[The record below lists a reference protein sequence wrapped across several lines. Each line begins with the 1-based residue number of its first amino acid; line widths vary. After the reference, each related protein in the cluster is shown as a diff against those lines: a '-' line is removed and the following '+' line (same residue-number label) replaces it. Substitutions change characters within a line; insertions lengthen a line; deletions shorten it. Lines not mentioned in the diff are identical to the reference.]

1 MGFLKRL
8 VGGGDPPAPEWAAFF
23 SGSEYRQFLDVVVA
37 DLRRRGFDP
46 QVGDGLVTADTGGEE
61 PMQWGLANLAQQC
74 NQQDPSQWEAIVATH
89 FTALQQMVGRDMD
102 ALAADF
108 EQVRPI
114 LRVRLMPDES
124 MGGVAIG
131 ETMSRRPASG
141 MIASLVY
148 DFPDSTATVHEDH
161 LARWPVDAD
170 EAFDIAIAN
179 VRAEPP
185 PEPETVDADGVQLR
199 LMAGDSFY
207 VASRALFLD
216 ELLGGG
222 RDGIFAVPN
231 RHVLIWCPLTDLS
244 VVNAMSPMF
253 QVAVN
258 LFREGP
264 GSISD
269 QLYWWRGGEFVHL
282 PHSISGKGINFVPPD
297 DFVAVLNG
305 LAEPPSR

>member
-23 SGSEYRQFLDVVVA
+23 SGSEYRQFLDLVVA
-37 DLRRRGFDP
+37 DLRRRGYDP
-46 QVGDGLVTADTGGEE
+46 QVGDGFVTADTGGEE
-61 PMQWGLANLAQQC
+61 PVTWGLGNLAQRC
-74 NQQDPSQWEAIVATH
+74 NQEDPSRWEAIVATH

-124 MGGVAIG
+124 MGGVAVG
-131 ETMSRRPASG
+131 ETVSRRPAPG
-141 MIASLVY
+141 MIATLVY
-148 DFPDSTATVHEDH
+148 DFPDSTATVHQEH
-161 LARWPVDAD
+161 LASWPVSAD
-170 EAFDIAIAN
+170 EVFDIAIAN

-185 PEPETVDADGVQLR
+185 PAAETVDADGVQLR
-199 LMAGDSFY
+199 VMAGDSFY

-216 ELLGGG
+216 ELL
-222 RDGIFAVPN
+222 DGAPDGVFAVPN
-231 RHVLIWCPLTDLS
+231 RHVLLWYAVTDLS
-244 VVNAMSPMF
+244 VVQAMSPMF
-253 QVAVN
+253 QIAAN

-282 PHSISGKGINFVPPD
+282 PHSSSGKTINFAPPD
-297 DFVAVLNG
+297 DFVTLLNG
-305 LAEPPSR
+305 LAEPPPR

>member
-23 SGSEYRQFLDVVVA
+23 SGSEYRHFLDLVVA
-37 DLRRRGFDP
+37 DLRRRGYDP
-46 QVGDGLVTADTGGEE
+46 QVGDGFVAADTGGGE
-61 PMQWGLANLAQQC
+61 PTRWGLGNLAQRC
-74 NQQDPSQWEAIVATH
+74 NQEDPSRWETIIATH

-102 ALAADF
+102 ALAANF

-114 LRVRLMPDES
+114 LRVRLMPDET
-124 MGGVAIG
+124 MGGAAVG
-131 ETMSRRPASG
+131 ETVSRRPASG
-141 MIASLVY
+141 VIENLVY
-148 DFPDSTATVHEDH
+148 DFPDSTATVHQDH
-161 LARWPVDAD
+161 LSGWPIDAA

-185 PEPETVDADGVQLR
+185 PAAETIDADGVQLGV
-199 LMAGDSFY
+199 MAGDSFY

-216 ELLGGG
+216 ELLGG
-222 RDGIFAVPN
+222 RDGVFAIPN
-231 RHVLIWCPLTDLS
+231 RHVLIWYPLADLS
-244 VVNAMSPMF
+244 VVKAMSPMF
-253 QVAVN
+253 QIAMN

-269 QLYWWRGGEFVHL
+269 QLYWWRAGEFVHL
-282 PHSISGKGINFVPPD
+282 PHTMSGNNVNFVPPD

-305 LAEPPSR
+305 LAEPPGR

>member
-8 VGGGDPPAPEWAAFF
+8 VGGGDPPAPEWASFF

-37 DLRRRGFDP
+37 DLRRRGLDP
-46 QVGDGLVTADTGGEE
+46 QVGDGFITADTGGEE

-74 NQQDPSQWEAIVATH
+74 NREDPSRWESIVATH

-114 LRVRLMPDES
+114 LRVRLMPDET
-124 MGGVAIG
+124 MGGVAMG
-131 ETMSRRPASG
+131 ETASRRPASG
-141 MIASLVY
+141 MLATLVY
-148 DFPDSTATVHEDH
+148 DFPDSTATVHRDH
-161 LARWPVDAD
+161 LEGWPVDAD

-185 PEPETVDADGVQLR
+185 PAAETVDADGVQLNV
-199 LMAGDSFY
+199 MAGDSFY
-207 VASRALFLD
+207 VASRALFLS
-216 ELLGGG
+216 ELLDGA
-222 RDGIFAVPN
+222 RDGVFAVPN
-231 RHVLIWCPLTDLS
+231 RHVLIWYPLADLS
-244 VVNAMSPMF
+244 VVKAMSPMF
-253 QVAVN
+253 QIAMN

-282 PHSISGKGINFVPPD
+282 PHSTIGKNINFVPPD
-297 DFVAVLNG
+297 DFVALLNG
-305 LAEPPSR
+305 LAEPPPH

>member
-8 VGGGDPPAPEWAAFF
+8 VGGGDPPAPEWASFF

-37 DLRRRGFDP
+37 DLRRRGLDP
-46 QVGDGLVTADTGGEE
+46 QVGDGFITADTGGEE

-74 NQQDPSQWEAIVATH
+74 NREDPSRWGSIVATH

-114 LRVRLMPDES
+114 LRVRLMPDET
-124 MGGVAIG
+124 MGGVAMG
-131 ETMSRRPASG
+131 ETASRRPASG
-141 MIASLVY
+141 MLATLVF
-148 DFPDSTATVHEDH
+148 DFPDSTATVHRDH
-161 LARWPVDAD
+161 LAGWPVDAD
-170 EAFDIAIAN
+170 AAFDIAIAN

-185 PEPETVDADGVQLR
+185 PAAETIDAGGVQLNV
-199 LMAGDSFY
+199 MAGDSFY
-207 VASRALFLD
+207 VASRALFLG
-216 ELLGGG
+216 ELLDGT
-222 RDGIFAVPN
+222 RDAVFAVPN
-231 RHVLIWCPLTDLS
+231 RHVLIWYPLADLS
-244 VVNAMSPMF
+244 VVKAMSPMF
-253 QVAVN
+253 QVAMN

-282 PHSISGKGINFVPPD
+282 PHTATGNNINFVPPD
-297 DFVAVLNG
+297 DFVALLNG
-305 LAEPPSR
+305 LAEPPPR

>member
-37 DLRRRGFDP
+37 DLRRRGLDP
-46 QVGDGLVTADTGGEE
+46 QVGDGFITADTGGEE
-61 PMQWGLANLAQQC
+61 PTQWGLANLAQRC
-74 NQQDPSQWEAIVATH
+74 NQEDPSRWESIVATH
-89 FTALQQMVGRDMD
+89 FTALQQMVGRDLD
-102 ALAADF
+102 ALGADF

-131 ETMSRRPASG
+131 ETASRRPASG
-141 MIASLVY
+141 IVANLVY
-148 DFPDSTATVHEDH
+148 DFPDSTASVHEDH
-161 LARWPVDAD
+161 LAGWPVDAD

-185 PEPETVDADGVQLR
+185 PAAETIDADGVELNV
-199 LMAGDSFY
+199 MAGDSFY
-207 VASRALFLD
+207 VASRALFLG
-216 ELLGGG
+216 ELLDGA
-222 RDGIFAVPN
+222 RDGVFAVPN
-231 RHVLIWCPLTDLS
+231 RHVLIWYPLADLS
-244 VVNAMSPMF
+244 VVKAMSPMF
-253 QVAVN
+253 QIAMN

-282 PHSISGKGINFVPPD
+282 PHTATGKNINFVPPD
-297 DFVAVLNG
+297 DFVALLNG
-305 LAEPPSR
+305 LAEPPPR